1 MSTPAVSPAE
11 RYAKSRERLSSPGGA
26 TPRTPRGTADEEANV
41 SAVRS
46 PEFTS
51 FRELYDFDFDPFQV
65 AACAALTSGDGV
77 LVAAPTGSGKTVVGE
92 YAVHL
97 ALRTGRKCFY
107 TTPIKALS
115 NQKYNDLV
123 RRYDSDTVGLLTGDN
138 AINGDAPVV
147 VMTTE
152 VLRNMLYAASPTLG
166 GLGYVVLDEVHY
178 LADRSRGAVWE
189 EVIIHLPE
197 SVRVVALSA
206 TVSNAEEFGDWLA
219 QVRGGTEV
227 IVDEHRPVPLWQ
239 HMLAGRRL
247 YDLFTDDEHHQVNP
261 DLIRLAHREAVVH
274 SGGRQP
280 ASRPGR
286 GGHRPRRDAA
296 PYRPEI
302 IDRLDAAGLLPAI
315 TFIFSR
321 AGCDA
326 AVQQCLAAGLRL
338 TTPDEARIIEDT
350 AARRVAD
357 ISDEDL
363 AVLGYHDWVLALRR
377 GIAAHHA
384 GMLPVFKEVVEE
396 LFTAGL
402 VKAVFATET
411 LALGINMPARTVV
424 LEKLD
429 KWNGETHAALTPGE
443 YTQLTGRAGRRGI
456 DVEGHAVVLWQPGI
470 DPGAVAGLAGAR
482 TYPLNSSFR
491 PSYNMAVNLTAR
503 VGRAKTAALL
513 ESSFAQFQ
521 ADRGVVGLARR
532 LRRLQ
537 DQAEDLARQVTCD
550 RGDFMEYAEMR
561 RRLTDAERGAS
572 RGRASAQRAEARRVL
587 ATLRRGDIIRVPSGR
602 RAGLAVVLIPPPA
615 GNEFSQNRADGP
627 LVLTAHGQLKQLSAA
642 DFPVPAD
649 PVDRLRIPNSF
660 SERSPK
666 HRRDLVAAMRSKIE
680 GRDLDV
686 PPRRR
691 RSPAGAD
698 EDYPERV
705 RGSALSAA
713 GSLDAGNGS
722 GRDSGG
728 GRRRVRGGREEAG
741 RDEADGADQDG
752 YGDADA
758 SDGPGRDSNGG
769 RRRVRS
775 GREEAGRDEA
785 GGGGDPGG
793 YGDDDAGVRS
803 ARGDTLTSDALSGDR
818 LTGEEDIAELR
829 RRLKR
834 HPCHACPDREQHA
847 RYAERYFRA
856 KKEADELE
864 RQVAG
869 RRHVIARTFDR
880 VCSVLDE
887 LGYLDGDTVTPAGQR
902 LTRLYSE
909 MDLLAAECLR
919 RGLWEGLN
927 PAELAACVSVLSFE
941 SRKQT
946 EDAGPA
952 RLPKGPVGDALTA
965 MTRTWGEL
973 DHLEKRNGLSFLR
986 EPDPGIAGAA
996 YRWVRGA
1003 KLEDV
1008 LDSVPGLTPGDF
1020 VRSMK
1025 QLIDLLDQIA
1035 VASRDTST
1043 TRTGVT
1049 KATRGKPSSSTKPA
1063 KATDSEPPTTPE
1075 PTTPEPTTPGLVTLE
1090 PVAPEPGLAE
1100 QGDTGT
1106 PDERP
1111 SREPAPRKRDV
1122 ASTAHAAI
1130 DAMRRGVIAYTTLTD

>member
-11 RYAKSRERLSSPGGA
+11 RYAKFRERQA
-26 TPRTPRGTADEEANV
+26 T
-41 SAVRS
+41 

-65 AACAALTSGDGV
+65 AACAALTDGDGV

-97 ALRTGRKCFY
+97 ALTQHKKCFY

-123 RRYDSDTVGLLTGDN
+123 RRYNTDTVGLLTGDN

-152 VLRNMLYAASPTLG
+152 VLRNMLYAGSPALKDLG
-166 GLGYVVLDEVHY
+166 FVVLDEVHY

-219 QVRGGTEV
+219 QVRGGTQV

-247 YDLFTDDEHHQVNP
+247 YDLFTDDDHREVNQE
-261 DLIRLAHREAVVH
+261 LVRLAHREAI
-274 SGGRQP
+274 RQP
-280 ASRPGR
+280 SSRPGR
-286 GGHRPRRDAA
+286 GGHRPRRNAG

-302 IDRLDAAGLLPAI
+302 IDRLDGAGLLPAI

-338 TTPDEARIIEDT
+338 TTPDEAQIIEDT
-350 AARRVAD
+350 ASRRTAD
-357 ISDEDL
+357 IPDEDL
-363 AVLGYHDWVLALRR
+363 TILGYHDWVLALRR

-429 KWNGETHAALTPGE
+429 KWNGEGHVALTPGE

-456 DVEGHAVVLWQPGI
+456 DVEGHAVVLWQPGM
-470 DPGAVAGLAGAR
+470 DPGAVAGLAGTR

-503 VGRAKTAALL
+503 VGRKRAAALL

-532 LRRLQ
+532 LRRLKEAT
-537 DQAEDLARQVTCD
+537 DDLARHVTCD

-561 RRLTDAERGAS
+561 RRLTESERGQS
-572 RGRASAQRAEARRVL
+572 RSRASAQRAEARRTL

-602 RAGLAVVLIPPPA
+602 RAGLAVVLNPPPA
-615 GNEFSQNRADGP
+615 GDEFSPNRADGP
-627 LVLTAHGQLKQLSAA
+627 LVLTVGGQLKQLSGS
-642 DFPVPAD
+642 DFPVPAE
-649 PVDRLRIPNSF
+649 PVGRLRIPNSF

-666 HRRDLVAAMRSKIE
+666 HRRDLVSAMRSKIA
-680 GRDLDV
+680 GREFD
-686 PPRRR
+686 PSPHHPGKHGR
-691 RSPAGAD
+691 RSAGGAGD
-698 EDYPERV
+698 EYPERG
-705 RGSALSAA
+705 RGSSYDE
-713 GSLDAGNGS
+713 GDFTEVDSL
-722 GRDSGG
+722 
-728 GRRRVRGGREEAG
+728 AG
-741 RDEADGADQDG
+741 RAVDEGDGDG
-752 YGDADA
+752 
-758 SDGPGRDSNGG
+758 
-769 RRRVRS
+769 
-775 GREEAGRDEA
+775 
-785 GGGGDPGG
+785 
-793 YGDDDAGVRS
+793 
-803 ARGDTLTSDALSGDR
+803 
-818 LTGEEDIAELR
+818 DIAELR
-829 RRLKR
+829 RRLRR

-847 RYAERYFRA
+847 RYAERYFRQ

-909 MDLLAAECLR
+909 LDLVAAECLR
-919 RGLWEGLN
+919 RGVWEELN

-952 RLPKGPVGDALTA
+952 RLPKGPVRDVLTTMA
-965 MTRTWGEL
+965 RTWGEL
-973 DHLEKRNGLSFLR
+973 DHLEQRNGLSFLR
-986 EPDPGIAGAA
+986 EPDPGFVWAA

-1035 VASRDTST
+1035 VASRNQD
-1043 TRTGVT
+1043 
-1049 KATRGKPSSSTKPA
+1049 AHA
-1063 KATDSEPPTTPE
+1063 A
-1075 PTTPEPTTPGLVTLE
+1075 
-1090 PVAPEPGLAE
+1090 
-1100 QGDTGT
+1100 DTG
-1106 PDERP
+1106 PADERP
-1111 SREPAPRKRDV
+1111 SREPAPKNRDV
-1122 ASTAHAAI
+1122 ASTARAAI
-1130 DAMRRGVIAYTTLTD
+1130 DAMRRGVVAYTTLTD

>member
-11 RYAKSRERLSSPGGA
+11 RYAKFRERQA
-26 TPRTPRGTADEEANV
+26 TP
-41 SAVRS
+41 
-46 PEFTS
+46 EFAS

-65 AACAALTSGDGV
+65 AACGALTDGDGV
-77 LVAAPTGSGKTVVGE
+77 LVAAPTGSGKTVIGE

-97 ALRTGRKCFY
+97 ALTQGKKCFY

-123 RRYDSDTVGLLTGDN
+123 RRYDTETVGLLTGDN

-152 VLRNMLYAASPTLG
+152 VLRNMLYAGSRALRD
-166 GLGYVVLDEVHY
+166 LGYVVLDEVHY

-247 YDLFTDDEHHQVNP
+247 YDLFTDDGHHEVNQE
-261 DLIRLAHREAVVH
+261 LVRLAHREAI
-274 SGGRQP
+274 RQP

-286 GGHRPRRDAA
+286 GGHRPKRNAN

-302 IDRLDAAGLLPAI
+302 IDRLDGAGLLPAI

-338 TTPDEARIIEDT
+338 TTPDEAQIIEDT
-350 AARRVAD
+350 AARRTAD
-357 ISDEDL
+357 LPDEDL
-363 AVLGYHDWVLALRR
+363 TVLGYHDWVLALKR

-429 KWNGETHAALTPGE
+429 KWNGEAHVALTPGE

-456 DVEGHAVVLWQPGI
+456 DVEGHAVVLWQPGM
-470 DPGAVAGLAGAR
+470 DPGSVAGLAGTR

-503 VGRAKTAALL
+503 VGRKRAAALL

-521 ADRGVVGLARR
+521 ADRGVVGLTRR
-532 LRRLQ
+532 LRRLKEAT
-537 DQAEDLARQVTCD
+537 AELARQVTCD
-550 RGDFMEYAEMR
+550 RGDFMEYAELR
-561 RRLTDAERGAS
+561 HQLTEAERGQS
-572 RGRASAQRAEARRVL
+572 RGRASTQWAEARRVL

-602 RAGLAVVLIPPPA
+602 RAGLAVVLNPPPA
-615 GNEFSQNRADGP
+615 GDEFSANRADGP
-627 LVLTAHGQLKQLSAA
+627 LVLTVGGQLKQLSAA
-642 DFPVPAD
+642 DFPVPVA
-649 PVDRLRIPNSF
+649 PVDRIRIPNSF

-666 HRRDLVAAMRSKIE
+666 HRRDLVSAMRAKVA
-680 GRDLDV
+680 GRDYD
-686 PPRRR
+686 
-691 RSPAGAD
+691 PATARKHGRQQGRGAGQLSAGGGAD
-698 EDYPERV
+698 EEYSERG
-705 RGSALSAA
+705 RGSA
-713 GSLDAGNGS
+713 
-722 GRDSGG
+722 RDDDDFS
-728 GRRRVRGGREEAG
+728 RG
-741 RDEADGADQDG
+741 ADG
-752 YGDADA
+752 
-758 SDGPGRDSNGG
+758 
-769 RRRVRS
+769 
-775 GREEAGRDEA
+775 
-785 GGGGDPGG
+785 
-793 YGDDDAGVRS
+793 
-803 ARGDTLTSDALSGDR
+803 
-818 LTGEEDIAELR
+818 DIAELR
-829 RRLKR
+829 RKLRR

-847 RYAERYFRA
+847 RYAERYFRQ

-869 RRHVIARTFDR
+869 RSHVIARTFDR
-880 VCSVLDE
+880 VCEVLDE

-909 MDLLAAECLR
+909 LDLLAAECLR
-919 RGLWEGLN
+919 RGVWEGLN

-946 EDAGPA
+946 DDAGPA
-952 RLPKGPVGDALTA
+952 RLPQGPVRDVLTT
-965 MTRTWGEL
+965 MGRTWGEL
-973 DHLEKRNGLSFLR
+973 DHLEQRNGLSFLR
-986 EPDPGIAGAA
+986 DPDPGFVWAA

-1035 VASRDTST
+1035 VASRDTASRDT
-1043 TRTGVT
+1043 ASRDTAAKDGD
-1049 KATRGKPSSSTKPA
+1049 ATESGGPK
-1063 KATDSEPPTTPE
+1063 
-1075 PTTPEPTTPGLVTLE
+1075 
-1090 PVAPEPGLAE
+1090 
-1100 QGDTGT
+1100 Q
-1106 PDERP
+1106 
-1111 SREPAPRKRDV
+1111 RDV
-1122 ASTAHAAI
+1122 ASTARAAI
-1130 DAMRRGVIAYTTLTD
+1130 DAMRRGVVAYTTLTD